1 MILWKI
7 SPAINIKHL
16 ILATFN
22 IKNKFNSDSLY
33 AFKLLEYQLLV
44 IPWTVI
50 KVSHVCICL
59 KLG

>member
-33 AFKLLEYQLLV
+33 AFKLLEYQV
-44 IPWTVI
+44 INNQLHI
-50 KVSHVCICL
+50 GSQC
-59 KLG
+59 